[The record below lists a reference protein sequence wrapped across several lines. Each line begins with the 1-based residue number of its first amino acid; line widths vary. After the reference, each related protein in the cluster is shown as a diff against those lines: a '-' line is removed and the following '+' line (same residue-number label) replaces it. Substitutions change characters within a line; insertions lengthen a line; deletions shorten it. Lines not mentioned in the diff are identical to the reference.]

1 MLDFKHIYY
10 TNTKR
15 SPAKD
20 YHRLYWYFSHT
31 GFSRNILGKM
41 ERNVDEM
48 CVCQKAHQ
56 LLKKKKEKEKQK
68 SSVSSTENKF
78 LTFEM
83 E

>member
-1 MLDFKHIYY
+1 M
-10 TNTKR
+10 R
-15 SPAKD
+15 C
-20 YHRLYWYFSHT
+20 
-31 GFSRNILGKM
+31 
-41 ERNVDEM
+41 VDEM

>member
-1 MLDFKHIYY
+1 
-10 TNTKR
+10 
-15 SPAKD
+15 
-20 YHRLYWYFSHT
+20 
-31 GFSRNILGKM
+31 M

-56 LLKKKKEKEKQK
+56 LLKKEKEKEKQK